1 MTFITNIDGKI
12 STNNSTTTILTAG
25 NTFTGTGEDVSRYAF
40 IEVFIKTDA
49 NSEALGVI
57 LEFSTDNTNWDF
69 GKSFTHDHKSNPVCI
84 FTSDVLAKYFR
95 VSYTTDTTQTVFRLQ
110 TRFHI
115 SPSNKEPIIID
126 SKHLDT
132 FGRLR
137 ISNPIPLIDGH
148 HIKGKNNF
156 HMTES
161 ITGSA
166 TSTHDADKVMVVLAT
181 TGTGDIVRQ
190 SRQRGIYQPGR
201 SLLVLFTGV
210 LNYGSNAATVTTRLG
225 YYDDDNGYYFQY
237 NNGTI
242 SVVERTKV
250 SGSVVNTVVNQA
262 DWNVTELN
270 GNNADIILDV
280 SKTLIFY
287 IQFEWLGVGL
297 VDMGVIINGEFI
309 HVHRFKHSNL
319 LTTPYTQMASL
330 PVRCEIISTGGSGS
344 ISQCCYSVISEGGF
358 NPQGELFSANRGLT
372 TISISGTPDPVI
384 AIRLKST
391 GILPK
396 INVFVKYY
404 NILCTSS
411 SNSILEVYK
420 FQDTTAT
427 SILTGSSFVSADT
440 DSAVEY
446 DVSSTAI
453 TLTGG
458 RLIETAYISSDINIT
473 SSSVNDKNYSLTT
486 NIDGVSDLIVLVV
499 TSTGQNQSYL
509 GSMTWLEVI

>member
-12 STNNSTTTILTAG
+12 STDNSTTSILTAG

-49 NSEALGVI
+49 NSEPLGVI

-84 FTSDVLAKYFR
+84 FTSDVLARYFR

-110 TRFHI
+110 SRFHI

-148 HIKGKNNF
+148 HIRGKNNF
-156 HMTES
+156 HISES

-181 TGTGDIVRQ
+181 TGTGDVVRQ
-190 SRQRGIYQPGR
+190 SRQRGIYQPGS

-210 LNYGSNAATVTTRLG
+210 LNSGSNASTVTTRYG

-242 SVVERTKV
+242 SIVERTKV
-250 SGSVVNTVVNQA
+250 SGSVVNTVVDQT
-262 DWNVTELN
+262 DWNINELN
-270 GNNADIILDV
+270 GNNADLVLDV
-280 SKTLIFY
+280 SKALIFY
-287 IQFEWLGVGL
+287 IQFEWLGVGI
-297 VDMGVIINGEFI
+297 VDMGVIINGEYI
-309 HVHRFKHSNL
+309 NIHRFKHSNL

-344 ISQCCYSVISEGGF
+344 LSQCCYSVINEGKF
-358 NPQGELFSANRGLT
+358 NPLGELFSANRGAT
-372 TISISGTPDPVI
+372 TETIGSTPESVI
-384 AIRLKST
+384 VIKLKST
-391 GILPK
+391 GISPK
-396 INVFVKYY
+396 INILIK
-404 NILCTSS
+404 NISVISTTGA
-411 SNSILEVYK
+411 NSVLQIYK
-420 FQDTTAT
+420 FQDTAAT
-427 SILTGSSFVSADT
+427 SILTGSSFVSADSE
-440 DSAVEY
+440 SAVEY

-453 TLTGG
+453 TLTNG
-458 RLIETAYISSDINIT
+458 RLLETRCFSNNADAAL
-473 SSSVNDKNYSLTT
+473 VNTDNRNYSITT
-486 NIDGVSDLIVLVV
+486 NVSGVSDLLAVV
-499 TSTGQNQSYL
+499 VNSTGANESYL
-509 GSMTWLEVI
+509 GAITWLEVI